1 MYSSGYPSFS
11 SLPVLLFLP
20 EAHLYPANCRG
31 LQRWRQWGF
40 PSYIR
45 RKMISTATAATSAT
59 SLDTLAQ
66 LRRAGSCE
74 QTRSQL
80 LKWLLLF
87 SVKYQLTFC
96 TMAQESLPV
105 QLLAWFRKFQQQG
118 KQYQRQM
125 GPWRLLLTV
134 DSFDIWGPA
143 SLTLSTYKPHMCYYF
158 NFMSHHLSR
167 LSLVSH
173 Q

>member
-1 MYSSGYPSFS
+1 MSFTFPIQHVNFVKKVTISSFHLVLRRLSILWNIFWYACLLFFCYRVRSSIMYSSGYPSFS

-20 EAHLYPANCRG
+20 EAHVYPANCRG
-31 LQRWRQWGF
+31 LQHWRQWSF

-80 LKWLLLF
+80 LKWLLF
-87 SVKYQLTFC
+87 FC
-96 TMAQESLPV
+96 TLNV
-105 QLLAWFRKFQQQG
+105 RDVL
-118 KQYQRQM
+118 YN
-125 GPWRLLLTV
+125 GP
-134 DSFDIWGPA
+134 SIFACSAIN
-143 SLTLSTYKPHMCYYF
+143 MI
-158 NFMSHHLSR
+158 
-167 LSLVSH
+167 
-173 Q
+173 